1 MMRLDSS
8 GNDAS
13 DSGAVGTLI
22 ILRLL
27 FANSCSKSFFWS
39 LLRAVFLCSI
49 SSPSLIVGL
58 RSGSH
63 SECALSC
70 ISQL

>member
-1 MMRLDSS
+1 MIRLDSS

-13 DSGAVGTLI
+13 DSGVVGTLI
-22 ILRLL
+22 ILGLL
-27 FANSCSKSFFWS
+27 FANSCSKWVFWS
-39 LLRAVFLCSI
+39 LLRAVLLCSI
-49 SSPSLIVGL
+49 SSPSLIMGL

-63 SECALSC
+63 SECILSC